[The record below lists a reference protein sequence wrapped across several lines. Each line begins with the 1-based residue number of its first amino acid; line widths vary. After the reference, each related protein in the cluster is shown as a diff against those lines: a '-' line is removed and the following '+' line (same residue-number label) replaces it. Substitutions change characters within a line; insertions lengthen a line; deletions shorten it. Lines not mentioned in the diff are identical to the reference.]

1 MLGMTIDTKAA
12 RGYVGAG
19 PRYSVVAARGRG
31 AARRG
36 AREAAGP
43 HVSAHLLKELLEPRG
58 EFARYI
64 FEQRRVLGGSG
75 SVIESDG
82 LENLRAALIFSQ
94 HQAVLLRWDF
104 SIFQGSRVSAHGD
117 YYSVVIIFSYAV
129 FFFRAFLVFSS
140 EVFSNYTS
148 QC

>member
-1 MLGMTIDTKAA
+1 MRVLFYATNTKAA

-19 PRYSVVAARGRG
+19 PRYPVLAA
-31 AARRG
+31 
-36 AREAAGP
+36 
-43 HVSAHLLKELLEPRG
+43 RG
-58 EFARYI
+58 EFASFFR
-64 FEQRRVLGGSG
+64 EQRRVLGGSG

-117 YYSVVIIFSYAV
+117 YYSVVIIFSCA
-129 FFFRAFLVFSS
+129 FFRVFLFFHKRFSQITCLND
-140 EVFSNYTS
+140 EAPENVCTV
-148 QC
+148 